1 MVEPV
6 TSESGT
12 EKGPTGS
19 DAAPDTNPRH
29 KNKLEGAAWRRHR
42 LITELAK
49 GEKTQVT
56 LARENGVTQSSVSEF
71 ASRHADEIE
80 ERRALLGAEFDG
92 LWIAQKLSR
101 LVEMEELYDSGM
113 SNRDRETRLAV
124 LRAAAEELGQIPNRT
139 TIDFAQPIEININGA
154 EDV

>member
-1 MVEPV
+1 M
-6 TSESGT
+6 TSPSTGTPDPESADSGQ
-12 EKGPTGS
+12 
-19 DAAPDTNPRH
+19 APDRKARY

-49 GEKTQVT
+49 GEKTQRV
-56 LARENGVTQSSVSEF
+56 LASENGVSQSSVSEF
-71 ASRHADEIE
+71 AARHADEIE
-80 ERRALLGAEFDG
+80 ERRAHLNEEFDG

-101 LVEMEELYDSGM
+101 LVEMEELYGSTM

-139 TIDFAQPIEININGA
+139 TIDFAQPIEINIQGA
-154 EDV
+154 DDV